1 MDAREIIEKFGGQ
14 SALAAL
20 IDKGQSTVSYWAK
33 TGSIPAKW
41 QPRLLLLAIKHGI
54 PLTASDFVAVPIE
67 TPIPSPE
74 LPSVTN
80 ATAQSSS
87 HLTHQ
92 QKQKSEGG
100 HLSFPASDQVVNLR
114 FDAHSQALWATTRE
128 IGDLFE
134 VGANTVVRHIQNIY
148 EEQELVEGATS
159 TKFVLVQNEGDR
171 TVSREVLHY
180 NLDMILSVGY
190 RVNAK
195 KATAFRQW
203 ATQTL
208 RTYLEQGFVVNEKAL
223 RESPE
228 KLNRLAAQIRS
239 LRSEEKQVYAK
250 VRECF
255 KISSSDYDPESKQ
268 VKTFYALLQDKFH
281 HAVTGMTAS
290 KLVMDRAD
298 HTAENMGLQSMKGL
312 APTLADAETG
322 KNYLRED
329 ELYRL
334 HLLSEQFLLFA
345 ESTALAGQKMTMES
359 LHLQLD
365 RLLTLNNYP
374 VFDGYKD
381 FIKNEAMQ
389 HAKLE
394 YNLYKKRLKIESMG
408 VPYNEED
415 LAAGLYDDL
424 LIQ

>member
-20 IDKGQSTVSYWAK
+20 IDKGQSTVAYWAK
-33 TGSIPAKW
+33 TGVIPARW
-41 QPRLLLLAIKHGI
+41 QPRLMILAMQHGI
-54 PLTASDFVAVPIE
+54 PLTAQDLVNEPPLKSPNIDGSVVSSRPQQLPEGRVAAFSSPAAL
-67 TPIPSPE
+67 PPSNNRE
-74 LPSVTN
+74 
-80 ATAQSSS
+80 
-87 HLTHQ
+87 
-92 QKQKSEGG
+92 
-100 HLSFPASDQVVNLR
+100 VVAFKADDGDIHFR
-114 FDAHSQALWATTRE
+114 FDGSTQDIWASQEQMAK
-128 IGDLFE
+128 LFSIDQPSIS
-134 VGANTVVRHIQNIY
+134 RHINNIFKDG
-148 EEQELVEGATS
+148 ELDEQSNMQKVHIANVDKPTS
-159 TKFVLVQNEGDR
+159 FY
-171 TVSREVLHY
+171 S
-180 NLDMILSVGY
+180 LDVVISVGY
-190 RVNAK
+190 RVNSRV
-195 KATAFRQW
+195 ATKFRQW

-208 RTYLEQGFVVNEKAL
+208 RAYVEQGYVVNEKVL
-223 RESPE
+223 RDSPE
-228 KLNRLAAQIRS
+228 KLNRLAAQIRA

-255 KISSSDYDPESKQ
+255 KISSSDYDPESKH
-268 VKTFYALLQDKFH
+268 VKSFYARLQDKFH

-298 HTAENMGLQSMKGL
+298 HTVENMGLRSMKGL
-312 APTLADAETG
+312 TPTLADAETG

-389 HAKLE
+389 HARLE

-408 VPYNEED
+408 IPYNEED